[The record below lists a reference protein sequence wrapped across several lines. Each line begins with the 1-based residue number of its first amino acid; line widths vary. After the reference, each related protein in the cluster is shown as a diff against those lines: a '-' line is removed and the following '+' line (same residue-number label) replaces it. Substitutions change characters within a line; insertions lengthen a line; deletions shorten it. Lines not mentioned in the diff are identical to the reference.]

1 MKKNYLIT
9 ATVFSMNSGGTL
21 VLNYLCQFKIVVSK
35 SSFKLNPLSILL
47 ISYIF
52 TYMFRWTGLT
62 AGPLLGLLFLLL
74 GLQSKKKISLLE

>member
-1 MKKNYLIT
+1 LYSLFL
-9 ATVFSMNSGGTL
+9 FSF
-21 VLNYLCQFKIVVSK
+21 LNFLCKFKIFISK
-35 SSFKLNPLSILL
+35 LYFRLNPLSILI

-52 TYMFRWTGLT
+52 TYIFRWTGLT